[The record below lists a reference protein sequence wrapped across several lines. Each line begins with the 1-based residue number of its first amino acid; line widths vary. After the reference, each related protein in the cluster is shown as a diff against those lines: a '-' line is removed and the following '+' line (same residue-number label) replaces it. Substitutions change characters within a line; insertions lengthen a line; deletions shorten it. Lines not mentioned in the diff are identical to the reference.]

1 MVAGR
6 FRCAAKV
13 TSNWCSNLLFLLP
26 VRISVLH
33 PSKTFNFCCC
43 SVRGWFWWF
52 CRRERDKWG
61 RGDGNKVSRLEV
73 KVRIRGLWRM
83 ELGVG
88 YDCGV
93 FSSAVLGDLQTEQ
106 YGLSGSTWNTDIFA
120 VTSNGHGKL
129 PLSGK
134 LKSNLWGELLQHF
147 ISIFCQSS
155 SEWA

>member
-1 MVAGR
+1 MVDGR
-6 FRCAAKV
+6 FHCAAKV
-13 TSNWCSNLLFLLP
+13 TSNWCSNLLLLLP
-26 VRISVLH
+26 VLISVLL
-33 PSKTFNFCCC
+33 PFQTFNFCCC

-61 RGDGNKVSRLEV
+61 CGDGNKVSRLEV

-93 FSSAVLGDLQTEQ
+93 FSSAVLRDLKTGQ
-106 YGLSGSTWNTDIFA
+106 YGLSGSTTWNTDVCA
-120 VTSNGHGKL
+120 VASDGHGKL

-134 LKSNLWGELLQHF
+134 LKSNLSGEL
-147 ISIFCQSS
+147 
-155 SEWA
+155 